1 MSTDKDQAMAKVP
14 KAVVAAAGVA
24 VAEAALNAA
33 HYYLD
38 EATTQADQ
46 ARSAAGTSSEKP
58 IDSGRQRRQRIRAA
72 SAVFAASEH
81 AHAAISEVLDADR
94 ILADLDNTVST
105 AFAWEIAAEAHR
117 EAARAAE
124 HMASAR

>member
-1 MSTDKDQAMAKVP
+1 MAEVP
-14 KAVVAAAGVA
+14 KAVVTAAGMA
-24 VAEAALNAA
+24 VAEAALDTA

-46 ARSAAGTSSEKP
+46 ARSAAGAASEKR
-58 IDSGRQRRQRIRAA
+58 IDSGRQRRQRIRVA

-94 ILADLDNTVST
+94 IPADLDHTVSA
-105 AFAWEIAAEAHR
+105 AFAWEIAPEAHR

-124 HMASAR
+124 RMASAR